1 MEKLKKFSLTKNNS
15 KKALLD
21 LAKSPIK
28 NISKSKEGS
37 KKKRINSQLISKNS
51 KDLMAHVIQNKSA

>member
-1 MEKLKKFSLTKNNS
+1 M
-15 KKALLD
+15 
-21 LAKSPIK
+21 K